1 MVSSDASQM
10 KEILGIAGDWI
21 PPRPEQEQRP
31 TGDQKSE
38 EMSDKNKDEESDVK
52 ENKKDKKEKKDRK
65 DKKDKKDKKEKKDRK
80 DKKDKKDKKKEKEKK
95 GKKEKKDEKY
105 KNGKRKDKEE
115 SNDKSKLK
123 QEAKVTPAESPEPT
137 PLAQFKSN
145 QFVFQYLSNKLI
157 RKKAEI
163 ARRKRV
169 AIEGVWS
176 RTQAVGM

>member
-52 ENKKDKKEKKDRK
+52 EN
-65 DKKDKKDKKEKKDRK
+65 KKDKKEKKDRK